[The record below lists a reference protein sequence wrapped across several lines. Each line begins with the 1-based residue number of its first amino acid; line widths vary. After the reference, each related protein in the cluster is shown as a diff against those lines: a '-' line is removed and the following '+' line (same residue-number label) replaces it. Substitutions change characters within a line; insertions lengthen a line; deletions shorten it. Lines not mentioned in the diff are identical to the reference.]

1 MKKYLWILL
10 LLPSLCFGA
19 TGDLQTIGGK
29 VDTAITSIA
38 GKAGTAIATICGK
51 NYTDGDAGCT
61 PTIAYVA
68 MAESETPGTSI
79 DKPTG
84 TSDGHIMIAG
94 CISDTAEAMTMS
106 GWTGITTV
114 DSSSSRLTVAYKV
127 ASSEGASYQFTS
139 ATADDSCFIA
149 TFSTT
154 CGTWKIQDYDSSA
167 ATAQTIDTTA
177 VTAVNNSML
186 VVVFGDDDALNLGDM
201 PENYDMTRIMDL
213 STDTRGIVSW
223 YQAASAGNYTKTI
236 DNTGYSH
243 DLSTISV
250 ILFAE

>member
-1 MKKYLWILL
+1 MKRITIILFILFIAVNAYAVDIRFLNL
-10 LLPSLCFGA
+10 LRGQPA
-19 TGDLQTIGGK
+19 
-29 VDTAITSIA
+29 A
-38 GKAGTAIATICGK
+38 
-51 NYTDGDAGCT
+51 AGCT

-79 DKPTG
+79 AKPTG

-94 CISDTAEAMTMS
+94 CISDTAEATTMT
-106 GWTGITTV
+106 GWKGLNGTDTPTYI

-139 ATADDSCFIA
+139 STADDSCFIA

-213 STDTRGIVSW
+213 STGTRGIVSW
-223 YQAASAGNYTKTI
+223 YQAASAGDYTKTI

-250 ILFAE
+250 ILHAE

>member
-1 MKKYLWILL
+1 MKKYFWIFL
-10 LLPSLCFGA
+10 LLPSLCWPA

-29 VDTAITSIA
+29 VDTAISTIA

-61 PTIAYVA
+61 PTISYVA
-68 MAESETPGTSI
+68 MAESDTPATSI

-94 CISDTAEAMTMS
+94 CISDTAEATTMS

-139 ATADDSCFIA
+139 ATADDSCWIA

-154 CGTWKIQDYDSSA
+154 CGTWHIQDFDSSA
-167 ATAQTIDTTA
+167 ATAVTIDTTA

-186 VVVFGDDDALNLGDM
+186 IVAYGSDDGALASTQ
-201 PENYDMTRIMDL
+201 PADMTLFSDQ
-213 STDTRGIVSW
+213 DTGSRSVEGW
-223 YQAASAGNYTKTI
+223 YEAASAGDYTKTI
-236 DNTGYSH
+236 ADGNSN
-243 DLSTISV
+243 DKSTIAVV
-250 ILFAE
+250 IHAE